1 MLSVMSG
8 LHGVFTRAIT
18 LNKAEKHSFSLEI
31 KVLETPGFLHMR
43 KFCSLNTQMFLNEKS
58 LF

>member
-1 MLSVMSG
+1 M
-8 LHGVFTRAIT
+8 T
-18 LNKAEKHSFSLEI
+18 LTLEI
-31 KVLETPGFLHMR
+31 KALETPGFLHMR